1 MQKVCRVVSCRV
13 PLTLTR
19 TAADVAAE
27 SSADDKTYAISAI
40 LRYRQ
45 KEKKDVE
52 DVVVRVAE

>member
-1 MQKVCRVVSCRV
+1 MSCRV
-13 PLTLTR
+13 PLTRAPAR

-27 SSADDKTYAISAI
+27 DKADDTYAISAI

>member
-1 MQKVCRVVSCRV
+1 MQKVCCVEV

-45 KEKKDVE
+45 KEKKDIE